1 MMINLEESNSLI
13 AQLPSLTNT
22 EKLPLNDCL
31 GRVLA
36 HDVLADIHQ
45 PSFDKSAMDGY
56 ACRREDL
63 QFPLKIIGVI
73 AAGTLVEEA
82 IQQGECYRIFTGA
95 PVPPGANCVVMQ
107 EDTELNSDGLM
118 IFKAQKTNDN
128 ICRLGEDCKIGEKV
142 LEMGTVI
149 GPQHLATLA
158 GNGVVLP
165 EVFCRVS
172 VALFC
177 SGSEL
182 IEPLYQPSG
191 AMIRNSNASQL
202 MGQMLAIGA
211 KPDYEGIV
219 PDDLDEICQNLKTNL
234 GKYEV
239 LIITGGASVGDYD
252 FIPTVLKSLGAEVM
266 ISSLNIQPGKPVL
279 LAKIDH
285 TYIIGLSGNPVS
297 SFLQTKLLVEPLL
310 LKLMGANR
318 ILPKMIKI
326 PLFADVSR
334 KKGNRKLFLPAKI
347 NEMGEGQT
355 LSFNGSAHLLALN
368 LADGFI
374 VMDPGIMMLKKH
386 DLVPM
391 LLI

>member
-1 MMINLEESNSLI
+1 MINLEESNLLI
-13 AQLPSLTNT
+13 AQLQSLTKT

-36 HDVLADIHQ
+36 QDVLADIHQ
-45 PSFDKSAMDGY
+45 PAFDKSAMDGY

-63 QFPLKIIGVI
+63 NIPLQVIGVI
-73 AAGTLVEEA
+73 AAGTLVKKP

-149 GPQHLATLA
+149 RPQHLATLA
-158 GNGVVLP
+158 GYGLVMP

-182 IEPLYQPSG
+182 IEPVYQPSG

-211 KPDYEGIV
+211 SPDYKGIV
-219 PDDLDEICQNLKTNL
+219 TDDLEQISDALKSNI
-234 GKYEV
+234 GKYDV
-239 LIITGGASVGDYD
+239 IMITGGASVGDFD
-252 FIPTVLKSLGAEVM
+252 FIPTVLKTLGAEVM

-279 LAKIDH
+279 LAKIDQ
-285 TYIIGLSGNPVS
+285 TYIVGLSGNPVS
-297 SFLQTKLLVEPLL
+297 SFLQTKLLVEPML
-310 LKLMGANR
+310 LKLMGANCY
-318 ILPKMIKI
+318 LPKMIKI

-355 LSFNGSAHLLALN
+355 LSFNGSAHLLSLN

-374 VMDPGIMMLKKH
+374 VMDPGITMLKKL